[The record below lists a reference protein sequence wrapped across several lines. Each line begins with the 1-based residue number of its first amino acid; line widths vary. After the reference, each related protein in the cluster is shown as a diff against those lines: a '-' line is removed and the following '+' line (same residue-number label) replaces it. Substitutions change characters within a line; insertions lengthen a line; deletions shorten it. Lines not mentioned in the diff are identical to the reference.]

1 MIEDAIKEIKRAE
14 ENGAQLVI
22 NAQAESKYRIDTA
35 TEETKRATESEEARL
50 EKEFRQNLEAAE
62 KNAHEIADKRK
73 EEAAKEAL
81 RIETDAKANMADAVG
96 LIIEEIRSS
105 WQ

>member
-1 MIEDAIKEIKRAE
+1 MIEDAIREIKRAE

-50 EKEFRQNLEAAE
+50 EKEFRQKLEAAE
-62 KNAHEIADKRK
+62 KNAYEIADKRK

>member
-35 TEETKRATESEEARL
+35 TEETQRAAESEEARL
-50 EKEFRQNLEAAE
+50 EKEFRQNLEVAE
-62 KNAHEIADKRK
+62 KKASEIADKRN
-73 EEAAKEAL
+73 EDAAKEAL
-81 RIETDAKANMADAVG
+81 RIETDAKARMAEAVDM
-96 LIIEEIRSS
+96 IIEEIRSS

>member
-35 TEETKRATESEEARL
+35 TEETKKVIEDEEIRL
-50 EKEFRQNLEAAE
+50 EKEFKENLSLAEEKASLIITDRNKDAGREAM
-62 KNAHEIADKRK
+62 
-73 EEAAKEAL
+73 
-81 RIETDAKANMADAVG
+81 RIENDARARMAGAVD
-96 LIIEEIRSS
+96 IITEEIKSS